1 MSNAR
6 RNPLAASASASN
18 IMESLAASASAAPV
32 FPGARIFLHV
42 AQFEEWVKPALALPK
57 I

>member
-1 MSNAR
+1 
-6 RNPLAASASASN
+6 
-18 IMESLAASASAAPV
+18 MESLAASASAAPV